1 MADSR
6 FSVIQVGFGPMGRL
20 VAKLLFKRQNINL
33 LSIIDIDPSLKNRNV
48 RDILE
53 DETLPDLEI
62 KSDVEEVIKGN
73 SIDVMIIA
81 TSSSIEKIHPLVK
94 LAVNSGINVISLCEQ
109 LSYPFLKY
117 PKISG
122 EIDSLAKEKKVTVLG
137 TGINP
142 GYLMDLLPI
151 VITAPTQ
158 KVDHITVTRMM
169 NSAKRRGPFQKKIG
183 TGLTVEEFE
192 KKISNKEIT
201 GHVGLEESIG
211 MILSAL
217 GLDYDEIK
225 EFSPEPV
232 IADKEIVT
240 PYTKVEPGEV
250 CGLKSIAIASNNGK
264 EIVKLEF
271 VAFAGEHEEYDS
283 ITIDGIPNIKQ
294 KIIGGVHGG
303 IGTAAMIANLIPKV
317 YSSPPGLLTMKDI
330 SVPCNTEN
338 IFKA

>member
-122 EIDSLAKEKKVTVLG
+122 EIDSLAKEKKGTVLG

-169 NSAKRRGPFQKKIG
+169 NSAKRRGPFQKKIS
-183 TGLTVEEFE
+183 
-192 KKISNKEIT
+192 KKEIT

-250 CGLKSIAIASNNGK
+250 CGLKSIAIASTPSHH
-264 EIVKLEF
+264 F
-271 VAFAGEHEEYDS
+271 
-283 ITIDGIPNIKQ
+283 
-294 KIIGGVHGG
+294 
-303 IGTAAMIANLIPKV
+303 
-317 YSSPPGLLTMKDI
+317 
-330 SVPCNTEN
+330 
-338 IFKA
+338 